1 MQGEK
6 KVTVPTGEVDPKNLV
21 SSILGHINPRL
32 GTVKYRPCKQA
43 GLNAALLKYEENT
56 VNICYP
62 LLPPPFSSQH
72 PAPSL
77 TMTPSA
83 TIYL

>member
-56 VNICYP
+56 VKKYTFPP
-62 LLPPPFSSQH
+62 LPNTLPLHSP
-72 PAPSL
+72 
-77 TMTPSA
+77 
-83 TIYL
+83 